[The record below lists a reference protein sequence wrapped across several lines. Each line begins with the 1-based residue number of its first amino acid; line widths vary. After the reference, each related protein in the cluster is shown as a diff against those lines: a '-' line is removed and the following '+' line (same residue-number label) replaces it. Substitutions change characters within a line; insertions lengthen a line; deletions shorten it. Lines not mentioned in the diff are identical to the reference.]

1 MALKVRVTWPNAG
14 SPLLPESGA
23 TVLLFAD
30 GKFLAPSSTATG
42 ERTFDVPDGTTEL
55 KLSASFTVS
64 FGAVSGKAPDGGL
77 MNIPAMGREVLR
89 AEQTYTVSGNALTAV
104 SIPAFAGPHPLVV
117 TKGAANAHGVAA
129 ITLRTLFVDISGFW
143 EQYCENWPYYLAQ
156 HTPGMTTH
164 VLGFTGGMPVV
175 WHANVPDAMSSF
187 AGKDPACLVFYRPN
201 SYAYSRVDQPHQAS
215 TIARYL
221 CKPRPTTDQA
231 AQDFEKDQ
239 ATAGGFHYMRCGFE
253 AAVLDSKRA
262 VVMLHPWPSGSSF
275 GVAETSAMA
284 STVDAAMRFLW
295 AQRVVCQGVGNVSL
309 GRLGVSSFSRG
320 GIGQWRALQANM
332 GRVREVYGFDATDTS
347 KAGPSLL
354 QWINSNATNKLRFAN
369 GHYGFGAHASIQRS
383 LAPSG
388 SRSDVTVIPP
398 SVASFEPGRNSVY
411 DHFVELVPRLR
422 ADEDVR
428 HQFAI
433 CGGRM
438 VAAPDAPYDLD
449 GVETFLLGFLRASDF
464 PML

>member
-1 MALKVRVTWPNAG
+1 
-14 SPLLPESGA
+14 
-23 TVLLFAD
+23 
-30 GKFLAPSSTATG
+30 
-42 ERTFDVPDGTTEL
+42 
-55 KLSASFTVS
+55 
-64 FGAVSGKAPDGGL
+64 
-77 MNIPAMGREVLR
+77 
-89 AEQTYTVSGNALTAV
+89 
-104 SIPAFAGPHPLVV
+104 
-117 TKGAANAHGVAA
+117 
-129 ITLRTLFVDISGFW
+129 
-143 EQYCENWPYYLAQ
+143 
-156 HTPGMTTH
+156 
-164 VLGFTGGMPVV
+164 
-175 WHANVPDAMSSF
+175 
-187 AGKDPACLVFYRPN
+187 
-201 SYAYSRVDQPHQAS
+201 
-215 TIARYL
+215 
-221 CKPRPTTDQA
+221 
-231 AQDFEKDQ
+231 
-239 ATAGGFHYMRCGFE
+239 MRCGFE

-309 GRLGVSSFSRG
+309 GRLGISSFSRG

-332 GRVREVYGFDATDTS
+332 GRVREVYGFDATDTL
-347 KAGPSLL
+347 KAGPSIL
-354 QWINSNATNKLRFAN
+354 QWFNSNATNKLRFAN

-398 SVASFEPGRNSVY
+398 SAASFEPGRNSVY

-422 ADEDVR
+422 ADDDVR

-438 VAAPDAPYDLD
+438 VAGPAAPYDLD